1 VIVDRPLTVGRLVAK
16 LATVVVLFVLV
27 LLVPA
32 GTWRWAA
39 AWGFMALYLAFALPV
54 GIWLYR
60 TNPGLLAERVD
71 WTKRAPK
78 AWDRALLAGLIP
90 AFVATYV
97 LAGLD
102 FRFGW
107 STVPTGLR
115 AAAFVV
121 VGAFY
126 LLLFLVLRENAF
138 LKRTVEV
145 SPETGHRVVTTGPY
159 AVVRHPMYAGYVWW
173 LLAVPLALGSWPAL
187 APAALIAVGVLVRTV
202 LEDRTLHAELPGY
215 PEYAARV
222 RWRLVPGVF

>member
-1 VIVDRPLTVGRLVAK
+1 MDRPLTVGRLVAK
-16 LATVVVLFVLV
+16 LGTVIVLFVLV

-32 GTWRWAA
+32 GTWRWPA
-39 AWGFMALYLAFALPV
+39 AWAFMALYLAFALPV

-187 APAALIAVGVLVRTV
+187 APAALIALGVLVRTI